1 MKSLAARAAL
11 AAALLAMPALAAG
24 AQAPQAPDRRP
35 TLAVLNF
42 DNGAIGRG
50 ADFEPLR
57 SGLADL
63 LITDLAANPKLRVVE
78 REQLAAILQEQGLA
92 TSGRLDPATTMRI
105 GKLLGVRHFITGGF
119 VISPRGEMW
128 LDARSFNTETGAIEY
143 TERVRGNSDDV
154 LDLIS
159 QLATKLNSGL
169 RLPDLPEPAPAPAPG
184 PGAAPA
190 GNASS
195 GSASGAGSTSAG
207 SPTIHAGGQPRSGAP
222 AGATRVAKDDK
233 KPTGGRFQ
241 AVMLYSRAL
250 AEEDKGNRQAAV
262 ELYRKS
268 LDVFPDNDKA
278 KARLAKLEKKS
289 D

>member
-11 AAALLAMPALAAG
+11 AAALLAMPVLGAG

-92 TSGRLDPATTMRI
+92 TGGRLDPATTMRI

-184 PGAAPA
+184 PDAAPA
-190 GNASS
+190 GNPST
-195 GSASGAGSTSAG
+195 GAGSTPS
-207 SPTIHAGGQPRSGAP
+207 GGTKASGTPSGA
-222 AGATRVAKDDK
+222 RVAKETSRSGGGGGGSSK
-233 KPTGGRFQ
+233 ASGGRFQ

-278 KARLAKLEKKS
+278 KARLARLEKKS